1 MNVYSVELTSNYSFH
16 FTACTTGD
24 LRLAGTGAFANQG
37 RVEVCNNGA
46 WGTVCDDFWG
56 TVDAS
61 VACRQLGFSRNS
73 ECLLLSLLL
82 FHTTVILF
90 VVQQSGNVSFQ
101 VKSLSY
107 FTDAIAYSRAF
118 YGQGTGSIWLDN
130 VQCTG
135 SESRLFDCPANT
147 VGSHNCGHS
156 EDAGA
161 SCQVLGKWYLT

>member
-1 MNVYSVELTSNYSFH
+1 MNVYSVELTSKHSFH

-73 ECLLLSLLL
+73 GCLLLSLLL

-90 VVQQSGNVSFQ
+90 VV
-101 VKSLSY
+101 
-107 FTDAIAYSRAF
+107 
-118 YGQGTGSIWLDN
+118 
-130 VQCTG
+130 
-135 SESRLFDCPANT
+135 
-147 VGSHNCGHS
+147 
-156 EDAGA
+156 
-161 SCQVLGKWYLT
+161 

>member
-24 LRLAGTGAFANQG
+24 LRLTGTGAFANQG

-82 FHTTVILF
+82 FYTTVILF
-90 VVQQSGNVSFQ
+90 VV
-101 VKSLSY
+101 
-107 FTDAIAYSRAF
+107 
-118 YGQGTGSIWLDN
+118 
-130 VQCTG
+130 
-135 SESRLFDCPANT
+135 
-147 VGSHNCGHS
+147 
-156 EDAGA
+156 
-161 SCQVLGKWYLT
+161 

>member
-1 MNVYSVELTSNYSFH
+1 MNVYNVELTSKYSFH

-56 TVDAS
+56 SVDAS

-82 FHTTVILF
+82 FHTYCLLYSNLEICNFKSSLFPILQMQLRTP
-90 VVQQSGNVSFQ
+90 V
-101 VKSLSY
+101 LSM
-107 FTDAIAYSRAF
+107 ARE
-118 YGQGTGSIWLDN
+118 LDPF
-130 VQCTG
+130 G
-135 SESRLFDCPANT
+135 
-147 VGSHNCGHS
+147 
-156 EDAGA
+156 
-161 SCQVLGKWYLT
+161 